1 MAAYNVT
8 WSTTGAMSRIIFMKD
23 VKTFSTYKTA
33 LLIMKYWFPVLVPI
47 GLVGNTLSF
56 LIMIKP
62 SNRKLSTCIYM
73 AAISMNDNAVMPLA
87 GHRWLA
93 SVIQFYKRNHIECS
107 IIPYLVKT
115 ASLNS
120 TFLVLAMTI
129 DKYIA
134 IKWPHKAA
142 TFSTPGRAK
151 LIIISFFILASI

>member
-1 MAAYNVT
+1 
-8 WSTTGAMSRIIFMKD
+8 
-23 VKTFSTYKTA
+23 
-33 LLIMKYWFPVLVPI
+33 MKYWFPILVPI

-62 SNRKLSTCIYM
+62 SNRKMSTCIYM
-73 AAISMNDNAVMPLA
+73 AAISMNDNAVMLLA

-93 SVIQFYKRNHIECS
+93 SVIQFYKRNLTECS
-107 IIPYLVKT
+107 FKPFLVKT

-120 TFLVLAMTI
+120 TFLVVAMTI

-151 LIIISFFILASI
+151 LIIIPLFILASI

>member
-1 MAAYNVT
+1 MD
-8 WSTTGAMSRIIFMKD
+8 AMSRITFMKD

-33 LLIMKYWFPVLVPI
+33 LLIMKYWFPILVPI
-47 GLVGNTLSF
+47 GLGNTLSF

-73 AAISMNDNAVMPLA
+73 AVISMNDNAVMFLA

-120 TFLVLAMTI
+120 TFQVLPMTI

-142 TFSTPGRAK
+142 TYSAPERVK
-151 LIIISFFILASI
+151 LIIIPLFIFASVYNILIFFGSK